1 MMWDVETVELDVPV
15 PVNVSLSP
23 LSSVVCVCV
32 CGARAG
38 DDDTRVENLLFS
50 GLILFFVN

>member
-1 MMWDVETVELDVPV
+1 MMWDVETVELAVPV
-15 PVNVSLSP
+15 LVNLSLSP

-38 DDDTRVENLLFS
+38 DDDTRVENLLFTA
-50 GLILFFVN
+50 GMT